1 MERRLQPSGQQPSEK
16 EPQIFRAI
24 LFVEFGLGGLALA
37 IAWLIGYG
45 ETTEISVRLTTP
57 QLFGQ
62 DLLWGTVATLPMFAM
77 AWLVERSRLRS
88 LRHLRLV
95 VRKLVAGTFSDF
107 STWQVALVSLAA
119 GVSEEMFFR
128 GILFDVLRDKAGMS
142 IVAWAALLASS
153 LLFGLAHAIT
163 RVYLVLAM
171 LIGIYLAVVLV
182 CSDSLLAPMVTHA
195 LYDFALLEYFLWRL
209 SQNKKAA

>member
-1 MERRLQPSGQQPSEK
+1 MEK
-16 EPQIFRAI
+16 EHQIFRAI
-24 LFVEFGLGGLALA
+24 LVVEVGLGGLALA

-95 VRKLVAGTFSDF
+95 VRKLVAGTFSAF

-128 GILFDVLRDKAGMS
+128 GILLDALRDKAGMS
-142 IVAWAALLASS
+142 ITAWAALLASS

-163 RVYLVLAM
+163 RAYLLLAM
-171 LIGIYLAVVLV
+171 LIGIYLAVVLI
-182 CSDSLLAPMVTHA
+182 CTDSLLTPMVTHA
-195 LYDFALLEYFLWRL
+195 LYDFVLLEYFLWRH
-209 SQNKKAA
+209 SQQTGTG

>member
-1 MERRLQPSGQQPSEK
+1 MERHLQPSGQQPAEK
-16 EPQIFRAI
+16 RNQIFRAI
-24 LFVEFGLGGLALA
+24 LVVELGLGGLALA
-37 IAWLIGYG
+37 IAWAIGYG
-45 ETTEISVRLTTP
+45 ETTEIRVRLTTP

-62 DLLWGTVATLPMFAM
+62 DVLWGTVATLPMFAM

-95 VRKLVAGTFSDF
+95 VRNLIAGAFSEF

-128 GILFDVLRDKAGMS
+128 GVLFDALRDQAGMS
-142 IVAWAALLASS
+142 IVAWAALLGSS

-163 RVYLVLAM
+163 RAYLVLAT
-171 LIGIYLAVVLV
+171 LIGIYLAIVLI
-182 CSDSLLAPMVTHA
+182 CTDSLLAPMVTHA
-195 LYDFALLEYFLWRL
+195 LYDFVLLEYFLWRL
-209 SQNKKAA
+209 NQQKGAD